1 MKEKYVLMSLCLKKI
16 NLITNGRTS
25 RASLQTKSI
34 IYYGKI

>member
-25 RASLQTKSI
+25 RPSAKN
-34 IYYGKI
+34 K